1 MGGNVLAEFFK
12 SQEDRKRV
20 QQIEQL
26 RRKGHNFIKVRYVGN
41 IIPATDAEGTVY
53 NLRIHGLRDV
63 EAYERTSINDGK
75 ISWESRPGA
84 RALIFRQ
91 APTGDIEADIWDD
104 PDGYNRHFL
113 STHPELEI
121 VDPTIAKEIAS
132 LDRKSFKAELTEEE
146 ILEREIAAKQ
156 EALNRIRKTKGD
168 KAPEAEEEDDEVD
181 DLLNGVPRKAAE
193 EFLGRRKRKT
203 NGVNQSASDVDS
215 SGVSRVAAG
224 GVSKRDSS
232 NIQSGSSDTK

>member
-63 EAYERTSINDGK
+63 EAYERTNINDGK
-75 ISWESRPGA
+75 TSWESRPGA
-84 RALIFRQ
+84 RALTFHQ
-91 APTGDIEADIWDD
+91 SPTGDIEADIWDD

-113 STHPELEI
+113 STHPELEV
-121 VDPTIAKEIAS
+121 VDQALAKEIAS
-132 LDRKSFKAELTEEE
+132 IDRKSFKAELTEEE

-168 KAPEAEEEDDEVD
+168 KAPEVEEDEEDE
-181 DLLNGVPRKAAE
+181 LLNGVPKKAAE

-224 GVSKRDSS
+224 GVSEGDSPD
-232 NIQSGSSDTK
+232 IQSGASDIK

>member
-41 IIPATDAEGTVY
+41 IIPATDAEGVVY

-63 EAYERTSINDGK
+63 EAYERTNINDGK
-75 ISWESRPGA
+75 TSWESRPGA
-84 RALIFRQ
+84 RALTFRQ

-113 STHPELEI
+113 STHPELEV
-121 VDPTIAKEIAS
+121 VDQATAKEIAS

-146 ILEREIAAKQ
+146 VLEREIAAKQ
-156 EALNRIRKTKGD
+156 EALNRIRKAKGD
-168 KAPEAEEEDDEVD
+168 EAPEVEEEEDE
-181 DLLNGVPRKAAE
+181 LLNGVPRKAAE

-224 GVSKRDSS
+224 GVSEGDSS
-232 NIQSGSSDTK
+232 DIQSGASDTK